1 MLEISFRNGSYS
13 DPLVGPKMVTRGC
26 QTELPRPSATT
37 SSTLSASVSAVA
49 SNSNEK
55 SPSGKTPLG
64 YSSGSK
70 PAPDDVRPT
79 SSLNGTSSTSCEN
92 LRPLS
97 SASEDSEETSSIS
110 DDDEIIFNTIKRQAK
125 KTATIFSGKDFVANN
140 NGSAAD
146 DNLSDDD
153 DGCDAEVAVN
163 VAKTESTKNVETTDA
178 VGVNDDEVE
187 GLVKVNGDSHNL
199 ADCIVEQHQEVLSQS

>member
-70 PAPDDVRPT
+70 LAPDDVRPT

-110 DDDEIIFNTIKRQAK
+110 DDDEIIFNTIKRQVK
-125 KTATIFSGKDFVANN
+125 KPGPDLILSGKNFLANN
-140 NGSAAD
+140 NGSPED
-146 DNLSDDD
+146 CLNSVGEC
-153 DGCDAEVAVN
+153 DGEVAVN
-163 VAKTESTKNVETTDA
+163 VAKSSTTEASNNVDVVVVA
-178 VGVNDDEVE
+178 DG
-187 GLVKVNGDSHNL
+187 GLLKVNGDSHL
-199 ADCIVEQHQEVLSQS
+199 ADCLADQQQKEVLSQS